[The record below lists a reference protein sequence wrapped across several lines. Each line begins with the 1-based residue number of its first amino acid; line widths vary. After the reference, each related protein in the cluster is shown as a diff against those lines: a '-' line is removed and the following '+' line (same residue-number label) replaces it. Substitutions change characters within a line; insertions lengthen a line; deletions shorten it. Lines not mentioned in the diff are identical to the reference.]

1 MARSSLAKEIKKRQP
16 FSSREEEVYLN
27 LWRTFAQLSERVE
40 RLFRQWGLC
49 ATHYNILRILAGEK
63 AGGNAALPAL
73 EVRRRLITPV
83 PDITRL
89 VDKLVEMG
97 LISRVRDDA
106 DRRVVRLSITAR
118 GERVAEEL
126 AGPITQLHRAQLGH
140 MTPKDLASLSALL
153 EQARIEPAK

>member
-1 MARSSLAKEIKKRQP
+1 MPTPSLAHERRQRHP
-16 FSSREEEVYLN
+16 LASRGEQVFLN
-27 LWRTFAQLSERVE
+27 LWRTFAQLSEGVE
-40 RLFRQWGLC
+40 RLLRQRGLC
-49 ATHYNILRILAGEK
+49 ASHYNILRILAGDK
-63 AGGNAALPAL
+63 VAGNEAPAAL

-89 VDKLVEMG
+89 VGKLVEMG

-153 EQARIEPAK
+153 E